1 MVKASVAEV
10 LPPLKGRRWRNHE
23 KSIGNM
29 LKYINELYWELG
41 NFQESLAL
49 RFPKSRGVSPI
60 HPSFETI
67 LVLQPYVFWGP
78 HI

>member
-23 KSIGNM
+23 KSIGYM

-49 RFPKSRGVSPI
+49 RFPKSWGIPPI
-60 HPSFETI
+60 HPSF
-67 LVLQPYVFWGP
+67 
-78 HI
+78 